1 MHTLYAKPF
10 LKWVGGKTQIIDS
23 VLQRIPETLIDY
35 HEPFLGGGSVLL
47 AVLSRKRPSGSIYA
61 SDANKRL
68 IQLYRHIQSNLDEFL
83 DECKTLLDEYKRCP
97 LQDGIRDAKTREVGM
112 TSTESYYY
120 WSRYEYNRMCSE
132 GYDTIRVSALFLFLN
147 KTCFRGVYREN
158 SRGAFNVPYGHYK
171 GHAFYDEAALRN
183 ASALIQGVRFQH
195 QPFEVSLAHV
205 GQDDFVYMDPP
216 YVPETATSFV
226 GYNADGFPAESHKK
240 LFDICKGLS
249 CRFLLSN
256 SDVALLHT
264 TFPQPY
270 VVERIPVRRAINSVR
285 PGATTNEVLV
295 HKG

>member
-1 MHTLYAKPF
+1 MHTKPF

-23 VLQRIPETLIDY
+23 VLERIPEELMNY

-47 AVLSRKRPSGSIYA
+47 AVLSRKRPTGSIYA

-68 IQLYRHIQSNLDEFL
+68 IQLYKHIQSNLDEFL
-83 DECKTLLDEYKRCP
+83 AECKSILDEYKQCP
-97 LQDGIRDAKTREVGM
+97 IQKGVRNAKTREVGM

-120 WSRYEYNRMCSE
+120 MSRFEYNRLCSE
-132 GYDTIRVSALFLFLN
+132 GYDTIRISALFLFLN

-158 SRGAFNVPYGHYK
+158 SHGAFNTPYGHYK
-171 GHAFYDEAALRN
+171 THEFYDEAALRN
-183 ASALIQGVRFQH
+183 VSALIQGVSFQH
-195 QPFEVSLAHV
+195 QPFEASLARIS
-205 GQDDFVYMDPP
+205 QDDFVYMDPP

-240 LFDICKGLS
+240 LFDMCKALS

-264 TFPQPY
+264 TFPAPY
-270 VVERIPVRRAINSVR
+270 IVERIPVRRAINSLR
-285 PGATTNEVLV
+285 PGATTNEVLIRN
-295 HKG
+295 